1 MSPRQAF
8 GMPQNHKRP
17 TLKDIAQ
24 RARLSVAAVSM
35 ALRNHSSI
43 PKRTQERVRKIA
55 DQIRYT
61 PDPALSALAA
71 HRNNLRVHSNFSV
84 IGLISNWKE
93 RDAWTRLQSAKEVI
107 EGAKN
112 RALEL
117 GFTLQHLWAGEDGL
131 SPKRFS
137 QILKARG
144 IRGIILVPFEEY
156 EDSFELDWDAFSVVT
171 IEKPSRYPYFHH
183 IMQNQYSDYLLCWE
197 KLRSRG
203 YTRVGLVVRSDLA
216 DRASHQWEAAHSY
229 AQSQTESRLDP
240 IPILSLG
247 KSQKAD
253 TIHTWL
259 HRYRPQAVISRCDY
273 FFEAAE
279 AEGIEVPEDVA
290 YVSLNISDDRSGV
303 SGIYQHRNIMGATA
317 IDVLNSLLQRNQR
330 GPNEVSIGTQING
343 SWRKGDTLPSIQSPK
358 TADMQKEP
366 AKT

>member
-1 MSPRQAF
+1 
-8 GMPQNHKRP
+8 MPQNHKRP

-24 RARLSVAAVSM
+24 RTGLSIAAVSM
-35 ALRNHSSI
+35 ALRKHSSI
-43 PKRTQERVRKIA
+43 PKTTQERVRKIA
-55 DQIRYT
+55 DQLRYT

-71 HRNNLRVHSNFSV
+71 HRNNLRIHNNFSV

-137 QILKARG
+137 QILKTRG
-144 IRGIILVPFEEY
+144 IRGIILAPFEEY
-156 EDSFELDWDAFSVVT
+156 EDSFELDWDTFSVVT
-171 IEKPSRYPYFHH
+171 IEKPALYPHFHH

-240 IPILSLG
+240 IPILNLG
-247 KSQKAD
+247 KSQRAD
-253 TIHTWL
+253 TIRTWL

-273 FFEAAE
+273 FFEAAK
-279 AEGIEVPEDVA
+279 AEGIEVPEDIA

-303 SGIYQHRNIMGATA
+303 SGIYQHRKTMGASA

-330 GPNEVSIGTQING
+330 GPNEVSIGTQVDG
-343 SWRKGDTLPSIQSPK
+343 SWRKGDTLPSIQNPNA
-358 TADMQKEP
+358 ADMLIEAP
-366 AKT
+366 RT

>member
-1 MSPRQAF
+1 
-8 GMPQNHKRP
+8 MPQNYRRP
-17 TLKDIAQ
+17 TLKDVAL
-24 RARLSVAAVSM
+24 RAELSVAAVSM
-35 ALRNHSSI
+35 ALRDHASI
-43 PKRTQERVRKIA
+43 PESTCERVRKIA
-55 DQIRYT
+55 AELGYA

-71 HRNNLRVHSNFSV
+71 HRNNLRVRSDFSV

-93 RDAWTRLQSAKEVI
+93 RDGWTRLKSAQEVI
-107 EGAKN
+107 EGAKA
-112 RALEL
+112 RALQL
-117 GFTLQHLWAGEDGL
+117 GYTLQHLWAGEDGL

-144 IRGIILVPFEEY
+144 IRSIILAPFEEY
-156 EDSFELDWDAFSVVT
+156 ENSFELDWDAFSVVT
-171 IEKPSRYPYFHH
+171 IEKPARYPHFHH

-240 IPILSLG
+240 IPILNLG

-253 TIHTWL
+253 TIRTWL

-303 SGIYQHRNIMGATA
+303 SGIYQHRKTMGATA

-330 GPNEVSIGTQING
+330 GPNEVSIGTQIDG
-343 SWRKGDTLPSIQSPK
+343 SWRKGDTLPSIQRPN
-358 TADMQKEP
+358 TENTQNEAARD
-366 AKT
+366 

>member
-1 MSPRQAF
+1 
-8 GMPQNHKRP
+8 MPQNYKRP
-17 TLKDIAQ
+17 TLKDVAL
-24 RARLSVAAVSM
+24 RAELSVAAVSM
-35 ALRNHSSI
+35 ALRDHASI
-43 PKRTQERVRKIA
+43 PESTRERVRKIA
-55 DQIRYT
+55 AELGYA

-71 HRNNLRVHSNFSV
+71 HRNNLRMCSDFSV

-93 RDAWTRLQSAKEVI
+93 RDGWTRLKSAQEII
-107 EGAKN
+107 EGARA
-112 RALEL
+112 RALQL
-117 GFTLQHLWAGEDGL
+117 GFTLQHLWAGEEGL

-144 IRGIILVPFEEY
+144 IRSIILAPFEEY
-156 EDSFELDWDAFSVVT
+156 ENSFELDWDAFSVVT
-171 IEKPSRYPYFHH
+171 IEKPALYPHFHH

-203 YTRVGLVVRSDLA
+203 YSRVGLVVRSDLA

-229 AQSQTESRLDP
+229 AQSQAESRLDP
-240 IPILSLG
+240 IPILNLG

-253 TIHTWL
+253 TIRTWL

-303 SGIYQHRNIMGATA
+303 SGIYQHRKTMGATA

-330 GPNEVSIGTQING
+330 GPNEVYIGTQIDG
-343 SWRKGDTLPSIQSPK
+343 SWRKGDTLPSIQRPN
-358 TADMQKEP
+358 TADTQKE
-366 AKT
+366 AARN